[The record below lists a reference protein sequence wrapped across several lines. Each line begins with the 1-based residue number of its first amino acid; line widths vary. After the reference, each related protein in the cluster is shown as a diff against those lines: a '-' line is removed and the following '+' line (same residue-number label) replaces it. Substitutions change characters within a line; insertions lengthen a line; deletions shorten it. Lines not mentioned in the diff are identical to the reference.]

1 MRSFLVLGLGGSGGK
16 TIRYLKQSLHE
27 WLNEIGWSGGM
38 PQGWQFLHIDTPS
51 TQESPI
57 LPGRPEL
64 LPPIEYMSLH
74 RDGVPFGTVVDRL
87 TRKGASFEGWWVD
100 PDYMNVPIAHGAG
113 QYRAIGRVL
122 GLDQQEAIHR
132 AILGKVT
139 ALRTADA
146 VGELQRLRASA
157 DEEDAGTYQEHGEP
171 VLMIV
176 TSLAGGT
183 GAGLF
188 LDVADM
194 LRAEGEQWLDNS
206 FGILYAA
213 DVFQSLAA
221 GARAGVHPNSAAALA
236 ELLSGVYAGGSVSV
250 AGEEREISRSGP
262 AFSFLVGHA
271 NTSGVVFGDQ
281 TDVYRVMARCL
292 SAVMTDSQVQ
302 DDFVVY
308 TAANWQS
315 SAGTYGDA
323 GGPLH
328 MLMEPPYVGTLQG
341 LGYAEVDLGV
351 DRFKQYAERRIVRDA
366 VETLVNGHRLA
377 TEGVERYEGLT
388 PDVIAQD
395 LAADRLT
402 GFLNNVQINERGK
415 ENNQVLDAIALPLRE
430 RQVITGTLAEQVYQG
445 AIENVGAKGRI
456 DSWLTAVVEEAELL
470 APGENERY
478 DTRLRERARLWTR
491 DVTER
496 LVDQTGEIAA
506 EFGLLVTA
514 DLLELVRDEIRSAC
528 DDLEQE
534 RIEFES
540 FSAHVRSNVQAAFG
554 ELTGQVG
561 SEHEAVSLAAAHAVD
576 TLVFQRMEEKS
587 RFIARALLLD
597 FEQAVVMPL
606 AEAVRSALGEL
617 QRRLDPADVESAP
630 VDGWPRHHPLRD
642 QAVSDDLIPGKT
654 VALVIDPKTFP
665 RLFDELL
672 KDTLGVAYGAK
683 ADRWRALR
691 HRVVRGDF
699 LEESE
704 PSDRRLAARV
714 EELFEVVDEWQPSEA
729 ILLGG
734 VPDRPARFRLHVER
748 DELVLRAQ
756 AWLTRE
762 GSDFNDFLSQGLRS
776 YLQEPDK
783 RVPAA
788 AARDRERAFQSAL
801 EAAFEAAEPL
811 VHIDPVLLSEI
822 HNRSLHTHAV
832 PGEIPLKNH
841 RLERWVNEFLDSKLE
856 NRVDGAHDNIT
867 QNDRVKRIS
876 IYSMLEGALHPAVFR
891 SLIDPIAD
899 GYANSVRT
907 ARVRDFWKWRRSR
920 PLGQAIPLPTPMVR
934 ALVRGWFIARFL
946 GLLDVARVNGT
957 TLVRLEKGRGGP
969 VVESPPLISNP
980 GASRPRQLGAFLET
994 LILAIPYSADQAR
1007 TEEMLA
1013 VYEELIELGRVAG
1026 TTGAEVG
1033 EFRELSPVLEE
1044 WVSSGTAYGLEA
1056 GVDQVDFDEPA
1067 KRATALAELVA
1078 RLDEDYGRHADEERA
1093 EGRIGP
1099 ENSWLGAAG
1108 LIHEEL
1114 HRMAGALQVRASQTT
1129 PDF

>member
-1 MRSFLVLGLGGSGGK
+1 MRAFLVIGLGGSGGK
-16 TIRYLKQSLHE
+16 TIRYLKQSLGE
-27 WLNEIGWSGGM
+27 WLAEIGWSGGI

-51 TQESPI
+51 TQEAPI

-87 TRKGASFEGWWVD
+87 TNKRTNFDGWWVD

-122 GLDQQEAIHR
+122 GLDQQDRIHR
-132 AILGKVT
+132 ALQGKIT

-146 VGELQRLRASA
+146 VGELQRLRATA
-157 DEEDAGTYQEHGEP
+157 DEEGAATYQEQGEP

-176 TSLAGGT
+176 SSLAGGT

-213 DVFQSLAA
+213 DVFQSLSS

-236 ELLSGVYAGGSVSV
+236 ELLSGVYAGGRVAV

-281 TDVYRVMARCL
+281 TDVYRVMGRCL
-292 SAVMTDSQVQ
+292 SAVMTDPKVQ

-308 TAANWQS
+308 TAANWQN
-315 SAGTYGDA
+315 SAGTYGDQ
-323 GGPLH
+323 GGPRH

-351 DRFKQYAERRIVRDA
+351 DRFKSYSERRIVRDA
-366 VETLVNGHRLA
+366 VDTLVNGHRLA
-377 TEGVERYEGLT
+377 AEGLERYEGLT
-388 PDVIAQD
+388 PDVIAQE

-402 GFLNNVQINERGK
+402 GFLNNVGINERGQ
-415 ENNQVLDAIALPLRE
+415 EHQVVEAIALPLRE
-430 RQVITGTLAEQVYQG
+430 RQMITGALAEDVLRG
-445 AIENVGAKGRI
+445 AMENVGSKGRI
-456 DSWLTAVVEEAELL
+456 DDWLTAVVEEAELR

-478 DTRLRERARLWTR
+478 DTRLRERARSWTR
-491 DVTER
+491 DVTDR
-496 LVDQTGEIAA
+496 LLRETGIIAA
-506 EFGLLVTA
+506 EYGLPVVA
-514 DLLELVRDEIRSAC
+514 ELLALARDEIRNAC

-534 RIEFES
+534 RVEFES
-540 FSAHVRSNVQAAFG
+540 FSAHVRSNTQAAFG
-554 ELTGQVG
+554 ELSGQIG
-561 SEHEAVSLAAAHAVD
+561 SEHETVKVASAYAVD

-597 FEQAVVMPL
+597 FDESVVMPL
-606 AEAVRSALGEL
+606 AEAVRAGYGDL
-617 QRRLDPADVESAP
+617 QRKLDPADVEAAP
-630 VDGWPRHHPLRD
+630 VDGWPRHHPRRD

-654 VALVIDPKTFP
+654 VALVIDPKSFP
-665 RLFDELL
+665 GLFDELL
-672 KDTLGVAYGAK
+672 AATLGVALGAP
-683 ADRWRALR
+683 AERWRSLR
-691 HRVVRGDF
+691 HAVVTGDY
-699 LEESE
+699 LEEAT
-704 PSDRRLAARV
+704 PTDRRLAGRV
-714 EELFEVVDEWQPSEA
+714 RPLFEVVDQWQPSEA

-734 VPDRPARFRLHVER
+734 EPDRPARFRLHIER
-748 DELVLRAQ
+748 DELVDRAR

-762 GSDFNDFLSQGLRS
+762 GTDYNDFLSLGLRS

-783 RVPAA
+783 KVPASVS
-788 AARDRERAFQSAL
+788 RDRERAFQSAL

-811 VHIDPVLLSEI
+811 VHIDPVLLSEV
-822 HNRSLHTHAV
+822 HDRTLTTHAV

-841 RLERWVNEFLDSKLE
+841 RLEKWVNEFLDSKLAD
-856 NRVDGAHDNIT
+856 RTDGTHDNVT

-899 GYANSVRT
+899 GYAAASRLGKL
-907 ARVRDFWKWRRSR
+907 RDFWKWRRSR
-920 PLGQAIPLPTPMVR
+920 PLAQSIPLPNPMAR

-946 GLLDVARVNGT
+946 GLLSVNREDVGT
-957 TLVRLEKGRGGP
+957 VVRLEKGRGGP
-969 VVESPPLISNP
+969 VVESPPLVSTP
-980 GASRPRQLGAFLET
+980 GESRPRQLGAFLET
-994 LILAIPYSADQAR
+994 MALAIPFSADAGKPD
-1007 TEEMLA
+1007 EMLGIYDA
-1013 VYEELIELGRVAG
+1013 LIELGRIPG

-1044 WVSSGTAYGLEA
+1044 WVVSGTAYGLEA
-1056 GVDQVDFDEPA
+1056 GVPQIEFEEPG
-1067 KRATALAELVA
+1067 KRATALAELVT
-1078 RLDEDYGRHADEERA
+1078 RLDEDYTRHADEERR

-1099 ENSWLGAAG
+1099 ENAWLGATD

-1114 HRMAGALQVRASQTT
+1114 HRIAVALQVRASQTT
-1129 PDF
+1129 PEF

>member
-1 MRSFLVLGLGGSGGK
+1 MRSFLVIGLGGSGGK
-16 TIRYLKQSLHE
+16 TIRYLKQSLGE
-27 WLNEIGWSGGM
+27 WLNEIGWQGGM

-87 TRKGASFEGWWVD
+87 TRKQTNFDGWWVD
-100 PDYMNVPIAHGAG
+100 PDFMNVPIAHGAG

-122 GLDQQEAIHR
+122 GLDQQDRIHTQ
-132 AILGKVT
+132 LQGKIT

-146 VGELQRLRASA
+146 IGELQRLRASA
-157 DEEDAGTYQEHGEP
+157 DEEGSGTYEERGEP

-176 TSLAGGT
+176 SSLAGGT

-236 ELLSGVYAGGSVSV
+236 ELLSGVYAGGRVAV

-281 TDVYRVMARCL
+281 TDVYRVMGRCL
-292 SAVMTDSQVQ
+292 SAVMTDPQVQ

-308 TAANWQS
+308 TAANWQN
-315 SAGTYGDA
+315 SAGTYGDS
-323 GGPLH
+323 GGPMH

-351 DRFKQYAERRIVRDA
+351 DRFKSYSERRIVRDA
-366 VETLVNGHRLA
+366 VDTLVNGHRLM
-377 TEGVERYEGLT
+377 TEGLERYEGLT
-388 PDVIAQD
+388 PDVIAQE

-402 GFLNNVQINERGK
+402 GFLNNVGITERGQ
-415 ENNQVLDAIALPLRE
+415 ERQVVEAIALPLRE
-430 RQVITGTLAEQVYQG
+430 RQVITGALAEEVYR
-445 AIENVGAKGRI
+445 AAVENVGAKGRV
-456 DSWLTAVVEEAELL
+456 DEWLTAVVEEAELL

-478 DTRLRERARLWTR
+478 DTKIRERARVWTKE
-491 DVTER
+491 VTGR
-496 LVDQTGEIAA
+496 LLRETGGIASGY
-506 EFGLLVTA
+506 GLPVVNE
-514 DLLELVRDEIRSAC
+514 LLELVRGEIRTAC
-528 DDLEQE
+528 DDIEQE

-554 ELTGQVG
+554 ELGGQLG
-561 SEHEAVSLAAAHAVD
+561 SEHEAVRMASAQAVD

-597 FEQAVVMPL
+597 FDESVVLPL
-606 AEAVRSALGEL
+606 IEAVRLALGEL
-617 QRRLDPADVESAP
+617 QRKLDPADVEAAP
-630 VDGWPRHHPLRD
+630 VDGWPRHNPRRD

-654 VALVIDPKTFP
+654 VALVIDPKAFP
-665 RLFDELL
+665 ALFDELL
-672 KDTLGVAYGAK
+672 TATLGVNYGAP
-683 ADRWRALR
+683 AERWRSVR
-691 HRVVRGDF
+691 HEVVTGNY
-699 LEESE
+699 LEDSQ
-704 PSDRRLAARV
+704 PTDRRLAAQVRG
-714 EELFEVVDEWQPSEA
+714 LFEVIDQWQPSEA

-734 VPDRPARFRLHVER
+734 EPDRPARFRLHSER
-748 DELVLRAQ
+748 DELVLRAR
-756 AWLTRE
+756 AWLSRE
-762 GSDFNDFLSQGLRS
+762 GTDFDDFLSQGLRA
-776 YLQEPDK
+776 YLKEPDK
-783 RVPAA
+783 KVPASVV
-788 AARDRERAFQSAL
+788 RDRERAFQSAL
-801 EAAFEAAEPL
+801 ESAFEAAEPL
-811 VHIDPVLLSEI
+811 VHVDPVLLSEV
-822 HNRSLHTHAV
+822 HDRVLTTHAV

-841 RLERWVNEFLDSKLE
+841 RLERWVNQFLDSKLAD
-856 NRVDGAHDNIT
+856 RSDGTHDNVT
-867 QNDRVKRIS
+867 QSDRVKRIS

-899 GYANSVRT
+899 GYSAA
-907 ARVRDFWKWRRSR
+907 ARAGRLRDFWKWRRSR
-920 PLGQAIPLPTPMVR
+920 PLAQSIPLPTPMVR
-934 ALVRGWFIARFL
+934 ALVRGWFIARVL
-946 GLLDVARVNGT
+946 GLLTVGQDNGAT
-957 TLVRLEKGRGGP
+957 VVRFEKGKGG
-969 VVESPPLISNP
+969 VVIDSPPLVTTP
-980 GASRPRQLGAFLET
+980 GENRPRQFGAFLET
-994 LILAIPYSADQAR
+994 LALAIPYSADAGKPD
-1007 TEEMLA
+1007 EMLGIFQA
-1013 VYEELIELGRVAG
+1013 LIDLGRNPG
-1026 TTGAEVG
+1026 SMGAEMG

-1044 WVSSGTAYGLEA
+1044 WVSAGTAFGQEA
-1056 GVDQVDFDEPA
+1056 GVTQIEFEEA
-1067 KRATALAELVA
+1067 GKRATALADLITK
-1078 RLDEDYGRHADEERA
+1078 LDEDYARHAEEERR

-1099 ENSWLGAAG
+1099 ENAWLGATD

-1114 HRMAGALQVRASQTT
+1114 HRMAVALQVRASQTT
-1129 PDF
+1129 PEF

>member
-1 MRSFLVLGLGGSGGK
+1 MRPFLLIGLGGSGGK
-16 TIRYLKQSLHE
+16 TIRYLKQSLNE
-27 WLNEIGWSGGM
+27 WLNEIGWTTGL

-51 TQESPI
+51 TQEAPI

-74 RDGVPFGTVVDRL
+74 RDGVPFSTVVDRL
-87 TRKGASFEGWWVD
+87 SLKRTNFDGWWVD

-122 GLDQQEAIHR
+122 GLDQQERIHR
-132 AILGKVT
+132 ALQGKIT

-146 VGELQRLRASA
+146 IGELQRLRASA
-157 DEEDAGTYQEHGEP
+157 DEEGSGTYQEHGEP
-171 VLMIV
+171 VLMIIS
-176 TSLAGGT
+176 SLAGGT

-221 GARAGVHPNSAAALA
+221 GARAGVHPNSAAALS
-236 ELLSGVYAGGSVSV
+236 ELLSGVYAGGRVAV

-281 TDVYRVMARCL
+281 TDVYRVMGRCL
-292 SAVMTDSQVQ
+292 SAVMTDPKVQ

-308 TAANWQS
+308 TAANWQN
-315 SAGTYGDA
+315 SAGTYGDQ
-323 GGPLH
+323 GGTMH

-351 DRFKQYAERRIVRDA
+351 DRFKAYSERRIVRDA
-366 VETLVNGHRLA
+366 VDTLVNGHRLA
-377 TEGVERYEGLT
+377 TEGMERYDGLT
-388 PDVIAQD
+388 PDVIAAD
-395 LAADRLT
+395 LARDRLT
-402 GFLNNVQINERGK
+402 GFLNNVEINERGQAH
-415 ENNQVLDAIALPLRE
+415 QVVDAIALPLRE
-430 RQVITGTLAEQVYQG
+430 RQVITGSLAEEVYR
-445 AIENVGAKGRI
+445 AAAENVGNKGRV
-456 DSWLTAVVEEAELL
+456 DDWLTAVVEEAELL

-478 DTRLRERARLWTR
+478 DTRLRERARGWTR
-491 DVTER
+491 DVGDR
-496 LVDQTGEIAA
+496 LLVETGEISS
-506 EFGLLVTA
+506 EFGLPVV
-514 DLLELVRDEIRSAC
+514 LELLNLVREEIRTAC

-554 ELTGQVG
+554 ELSGQIG
-561 SEHEAVSLAAAHAVD
+561 SEHETVKVASAHAVD

-597 FEQAVVMPL
+597 FDASVVMPL
-606 AEAVRSALGEL
+606 IEAVRAALGDL
-617 QRRLDPADVESAP
+617 QRKLDPADVEAAP
-630 VDGWPRHHPLRD
+630 VDGWPRHHPRRD

-665 RLFDELL
+665 ALFDEMLAA
-672 KDTLGVAYGAK
+672 TLGVAYGAP
-683 ADRWRALR
+683 AERWRNLR
-691 HRVVRGDF
+691 HQVVTGDF
-699 LEESE
+699 LEDSL
-704 PSDRRLAARV
+704 PTDRRLAAQV
-714 EELFEVVDEWQPSEA
+714 QDLFEVIDQWQPSEA

-734 VPDRPARFRLHVER
+734 EPDRPARFRMHIER
-748 DELVLRAQ
+748 DELVDRAR

-762 GSDFNDFLSQGLRS
+762 GTDFDDFLSQGLRS

-783 RVPAA
+783 KVPAA
-788 AARDRERAFQSAL
+788 VARDRERAFQGAL
-801 EAAFEAAEPL
+801 ESAYEAAEPL
-811 VHIDPVLLSEI
+811 VHVDPVLLSEV
-822 HNRSLHTHAV
+822 HARVLTTHAV

-856 NRVDGAHDNIT
+856 DRSDGTHDNVT

-899 GYANSVRT
+899 GYSSAIRSGRL
-907 ARVRDFWKWRRSR
+907 RDFWKWRRSR
-920 PLGQAIPLPTPMVR
+920 PLAQSIPLPTPMVR
-934 ALVRGWFIARFL
+934 ALIRGWFIARFL
-946 GLLDVARVNGT
+946 GLLTVSHEGGGT
-957 TLVRLEKGRGGP
+957 VVRLEKGRGGA
-969 VVESPPLISNP
+969 VIVSPPLVSVP
-980 GASRPRQLGAFLET
+980 GESRPRQLGSFLET
-994 LILAIPYSADQAR
+994 LTLAVPYSADQAKAA
-1007 TEEMLA
+1007 EMLGIYDA
-1013 VYEELIELGRVAG
+1013 LISLGRNPG

-1033 EFRELSPVLEE
+1033 EFRELSPILEE
-1044 WVSSGTAYGLEA
+1044 WVSAGTAFGKEA
-1056 GVDQVDFDEPA
+1056 GVPQIEFEEA
-1067 KRATALAELVA
+1067 GKRATALAEVVDKT
-1078 RLDEDYGRHADEERA
+1078 DEDYTRHAAEERR

-1099 ENSWLGAAG
+1099 ENAWLGATD

-1114 HRMAGALQVRASQTT
+1114 HRMAEALQERASQTT

>member
-1 MRSFLVLGLGGSGGK
+1 MRPFLLIGLGGSGGK
-16 TIRYLKQSLHE
+16 TIRYLKQSLNE
-27 WLNEIGWSGGM
+27 WLNEIGWTTGL

-51 TQESPI
+51 TQEAPI

-74 RDGVPFGTVVDRL
+74 RDGVPFSTVVDRL
-87 TRKGASFEGWWVD
+87 SLKRTNFDGWWVD

-122 GLDQQEAIHR
+122 GLDQQERIHR
-132 AILGKVT
+132 ALQGKIT

-146 VGELQRLRASA
+146 IGELQRLRASA
-157 DEEDAGTYQEHGEP
+157 DEEGSGTYQEHGEP
-171 VLMIV
+171 VLMIIS
-176 TSLAGGT
+176 SLAGGT

-221 GARAGVHPNSAAALA
+221 GARAGVHPNSAAALS
-236 ELLSGVYAGGSVSV
+236 ELLSGVYAGGRVAV

-281 TDVYRVMARCL
+281 TDVYRVMGRCL
-292 SAVMTDSQVQ
+292 SAVMTDPKVQ

-308 TAANWQS
+308 TAANWQN
-315 SAGTYGDA
+315 SAGTYGDQ
-323 GGPLH
+323 GGTMH

-351 DRFKQYAERRIVRDA
+351 DRFKAYSERRIVRDA
-366 VETLVNGHRLA
+366 VDTLVNGHRLA
-377 TEGVERYEGLT
+377 TEGMERYDGLT
-388 PDVIAQD
+388 PDVIAAD
-395 LAADRLT
+395 LARDRLT
-402 GFLNNVQINERGK
+402 GFLNNVEINERGQAH
-415 ENNQVLDAIALPLRE
+415 QVVDAIALPLRE
-430 RQVITGTLAEQVYQG
+430 RQVITGSLAEEVYR
-445 AIENVGAKGRI
+445 AAAENVGNKGRV
-456 DSWLTAVVEEAELL
+456 DDWLTAVVEEAELL

-478 DTRLRERARLWTR
+478 DTRLRERARGWTR
-491 DVTER
+491 DVGDR
-496 LVDQTGEIAA
+496 LLVETGEISS
-506 EFGLLVTA
+506 EFGLPVV
-514 DLLELVRDEIRSAC
+514 LELLNLVREEIRTAC

-554 ELTGQVG
+554 ELSGQIG
-561 SEHEAVSLAAAHAVD
+561 SEHETVKVASAHAVD

-597 FEQAVVMPL
+597 FDASVVMPL
-606 AEAVRSALGEL
+606 IEAVRAALGDL
-617 QRRLDPADVESAP
+617 QRKLDPADVEAAP
-630 VDGWPRHHPLRD
+630 VDGWPRHHPRRD

-665 RLFDELL
+665 ALFDEMLAA
-672 KDTLGVAYGAK
+672 TLGVAYGAP
-683 ADRWRALR
+683 AERWRNLR
-691 HRVVRGDF
+691 HQVVTGDF
-699 LEESE
+699 LEDSL
-704 PSDRRLAARV
+704 PTDRRLAAQV
-714 EELFEVVDEWQPSEA
+714 QDLFEVIDQWQPSEA

-734 VPDRPARFRLHVER
+734 EPDRPARFRMHIER
-748 DELVLRAQ
+748 DELVDRAR

-762 GSDFNDFLSQGLRS
+762 GTDFDDFLSQGLRS

-783 RVPAA
+783 KVPAA
-788 AARDRERAFQSAL
+788 VARDRERAFQGAL
-801 EAAFEAAEPL
+801 ESAFEAAEPL
-811 VHIDPVLLSEI
+811 VHVDPVLLSEV
-822 HNRSLHTHAV
+822 HARVLTTHAV

-856 NRVDGAHDNIT
+856 DRSDGTHDNVT

-899 GYANSVRT
+899 GYSSAIRSGRL
-907 ARVRDFWKWRRSR
+907 RDFWKWRRSR
-920 PLGQAIPLPTPMVR
+920 PLAQSIPLPTPMVR
-934 ALVRGWFIARFL
+934 ALIRGWFIARFL
-946 GLLDVARVNGT
+946 GLLTVSHEGGGT
-957 TLVRLEKGRGGP
+957 VVRLEKGRGGA
-969 VVESPPLISNP
+969 VIVSPPLVSVP
-980 GASRPRQLGAFLET
+980 GESRPRQLGSFLET
-994 LILAIPYSADQAR
+994 LTLAVPYSADQAKAA
-1007 TEEMLA
+1007 EMLGIYDA
-1013 VYEELIELGRVAG
+1013 LISLGRNPG

-1033 EFRELSPVLEE
+1033 EFRELSPILEE
-1044 WVSSGTAYGLEA
+1044 WVSAGTAFGKEA
-1056 GVDQVDFDEPA
+1056 GVPQIEFEEA
-1067 KRATALAELVA
+1067 GKRATALAEVVDKT
-1078 RLDEDYGRHADEERA
+1078 DEDYTRHAAEERR

-1099 ENSWLGAAG
+1099 ENAWLGATD

-1114 HRMAGALQVRASQTT
+1114 HRMAEALQERASQTT

>member
-1 MRSFLVLGLGGSGGK
+1 MRPFLLIGLGGSGGK
-16 TIRYLKQSLHE
+16 TIRYLKQSLNE
-27 WLNEIGWSGGM
+27 WLNEIGWTTGL

-51 TQESPI
+51 TQEAPI

-74 RDGVPFGTVVDRL
+74 RDGVPFSTVVDRL
-87 TRKGASFEGWWVD
+87 SLKRTNFDGWWVD

-113 QYRAIGRVL
+113 QYLAIGRVL
-122 GLDQQEAIHR
+122 GLDQQERIHR
-132 AILGKVT
+132 ALQGKIT

-146 VGELQRLRASA
+146 IGELQRLRASA
-157 DEEDAGTYQEHGEP
+157 DEEGSGTYQEHGEP
-171 VLMIV
+171 VLMIIS
-176 TSLAGGT
+176 SLAGGT

-221 GARAGVHPNSAAALA
+221 GARAGVHPNSAAALS
-236 ELLSGVYAGGSVSV
+236 ELLSGVYAGGRVAV

-281 TDVYRVMARCL
+281 TDVYRVMGRCL
-292 SAVMTDSQVQ
+292 SAVMTDPKVQ

-308 TAANWQS
+308 TAANWQN
-315 SAGTYGDA
+315 SAGTYGDQ
-323 GGPLH
+323 GGTMH

-351 DRFKQYAERRIVRDA
+351 DRFKAYSERRIVRDA
-366 VETLVNGHRLA
+366 VDTLVNGHCLA
-377 TEGVERYEGLT
+377 TEGMERYDGLT
-388 PDVIAQD
+388 PDVIAAD
-395 LAADRLT
+395 LARDRLT
-402 GFLNNVQINERGK
+402 GFLNNVEINERGQAH
-415 ENNQVLDAIALPLRE
+415 QVVDAIALPLRE
-430 RQVITGTLAEQVYQG
+430 RQVITGSLAEEVYR
-445 AIENVGAKGRI
+445 AAAENVGNKGRV
-456 DSWLTAVVEEAELL
+456 DDWLTAVVEEAELL

-478 DTRLRERARLWTR
+478 DTRLRERARGWTR
-491 DVTER
+491 DVGDR
-496 LVDQTGEIAA
+496 LLVETGEISS
-506 EFGLLVTA
+506 EFGLPVV
-514 DLLELVRDEIRSAC
+514 LELLNLVREEIRTAC

-554 ELTGQVG
+554 ELSGQIG
-561 SEHEAVSLAAAHAVD
+561 SEHETVKVASAHAVD

-597 FEQAVVMPL
+597 FDASVVMPL
-606 AEAVRSALGEL
+606 IEAVRSALGDL
-617 QRRLDPADVESAP
+617 QRKLDPADVEAAP
-630 VDGWPRHHPLRD
+630 VDGWPRHHPRRD

-665 RLFDELL
+665 ALFDEVLSA
-672 KDTLGVAYGAK
+672 TLGVAYGAP
-683 ADRWRALR
+683 AERWRNLR
-691 HRVVRGDF
+691 HQVVTGDF
-699 LEESE
+699 LEDSL
-704 PSDRRLAARV
+704 PTDRRLAALV
-714 EELFEVVDEWQPSEA
+714 QDLFEVIDQWQPSEA

-734 VPDRPARFRLHVER
+734 EPDRPARFRMHIER
-748 DELVLRAQ
+748 DELVDRAR

-762 GSDFNDFLSQGLRS
+762 GTDFDDLLSQGLRS

-783 RVPAA
+783 KVPAA
-788 AARDRERAFQSAL
+788 VARDRERAFQGAL
-801 EAAFEAAEPL
+801 ESAFEAAEPL
-811 VHIDPVLLSEI
+811 VHVDPVLLSEV
-822 HNRSLHTHAV
+822 HARVLTTHAV

-856 NRVDGAHDNIT
+856 DRSDGTHDNVT

-899 GYANSVRT
+899 GYSSAIRSGRL
-907 ARVRDFWKWRRSR
+907 RDFWKWRRSR
-920 PLGQAIPLPTPMVR
+920 PLAQSIPLPTPMVR
-934 ALVRGWFIARFL
+934 ALIRGWFIARFL
-946 GLLDVARVNGT
+946 GLLTVSHEGGGT
-957 TLVRLEKGRGGP
+957 VVRLEKGRGGA
-969 VVESPPLISNP
+969 VIVSPPLVSVP
-980 GASRPRQLGAFLET
+980 GESRPRQLGSFLET
-994 LILAIPYSADQAR
+994 LTLAVPYSADQAKAA
-1007 TEEMLA
+1007 EMLGIYDA
-1013 VYEELIELGRVAG
+1013 LISLGRNPG

-1033 EFRELSPVLEE
+1033 EFRELSPILEE
-1044 WVSSGTAYGLEA
+1044 WVSAGTAFGKEA
-1056 GVDQVDFDEPA
+1056 GVPQIEFEEA
-1067 KRATALAELVA
+1067 GKRATALAEVVDKT
-1078 RLDEDYGRHADEERA
+1078 DEDYTRHAAEERR

-1099 ENSWLGAAG
+1099 ENAWLGATD

-1114 HRMAGALQVRASQTT
+1114 HRMAEALQERASQTT

>member
-1 MRSFLVLGLGGSGGK
+1 MRPFLLIGLGGSGGK
-16 TIRYLKQSLHE
+16 TIRYLKQSLNE
-27 WLNEIGWSGGM
+27 WLNEIGWTTGL

-51 TQESPI
+51 TQEAPI

-74 RDGVPFGTVVDRL
+74 RDGVPFSTVVDRL
-87 TRKGASFEGWWVD
+87 SLKRTNFDGWWVD

-122 GLDQQEAIHR
+122 GLDQQERIHR
-132 AILGKVT
+132 ALQGKIT

-146 VGELQRLRASA
+146 IGELQRLRASA
-157 DEEDAGTYQEHGEP
+157 DEEGSGTYQEHGEP
-171 VLMIV
+171 VLMIIS
-176 TSLAGGT
+176 SLAGGT

-194 LRAEGEQWLDNS
+194 LRAEGEQWPDNS

-221 GARAGVHPNSAAALA
+221 GARAGVHPNSAAALS
-236 ELLSGVYAGGSVSV
+236 ELLSGVYAGGRVAV

-281 TDVYRVMARCL
+281 TDVYRVMGRCL
-292 SAVMTDSQVQ
+292 SAVMTDPKVQ

-308 TAANWQS
+308 TAANWQN
-315 SAGTYGDA
+315 SAGTYGDQ
-323 GGPLH
+323 GGTMH

-351 DRFKQYAERRIVRDA
+351 DRFKAYSERRIVRDA
-366 VETLVNGHRLA
+366 VDTLVNGHRLA
-377 TEGVERYEGLT
+377 TEGMERYDGLT
-388 PDVIAQD
+388 PDVIAAD
-395 LAADRLT
+395 LARDRLT
-402 GFLNNVQINERGK
+402 GFLNNVEINERGQAH
-415 ENNQVLDAIALPLRE
+415 QVVDAIALPLRE
-430 RQVITGTLAEQVYQG
+430 RQVITGSLAEEVYR
-445 AIENVGAKGRI
+445 AAAENVGNKGRV
-456 DSWLTAVVEEAELL
+456 DDWLTAVVEEAELL

-478 DTRLRERARLWTR
+478 DTRLRERARGWTR
-491 DVTER
+491 DVGDR
-496 LVDQTGEIAA
+496 LLVETGEISS
-506 EFGLLVTA
+506 EFGLPVV
-514 DLLELVRDEIRSAC
+514 LELLNLVREEIRTAC

-554 ELTGQVG
+554 ELSGQIG
-561 SEHEAVSLAAAHAVD
+561 SEHETVKVASAHAVD

-597 FEQAVVMPL
+597 FDASVVMPL
-606 AEAVRSALGEL
+606 IEAVRAALGDL
-617 QRRLDPADVESAP
+617 QRKLDPADVEAAP
-630 VDGWPRHHPLRD
+630 VDGWPRHHPRRD

-665 RLFDELL
+665 ALFDEMLAA
-672 KDTLGVAYGAK
+672 TLGVAYGAP
-683 ADRWRALR
+683 AERWRNLR
-691 HRVVRGDF
+691 HQVVTGDF
-699 LEESE
+699 LEDSL
-704 PSDRRLAARV
+704 PTDRRLAAQV
-714 EELFEVVDEWQPSEA
+714 QDLFEVIDQWQPSEA

-734 VPDRPARFRLHVER
+734 EPDRPARFRMHIER
-748 DELVLRAQ
+748 DELVDRAR

-762 GSDFNDFLSQGLRS
+762 GTDFDDFLSQGLRS

-783 RVPAA
+783 KVPAA
-788 AARDRERAFQSAL
+788 VARDRERAFQGAL
-801 EAAFEAAEPL
+801 ESAFEAAEPL
-811 VHIDPVLLSEI
+811 VHVDPVLLSEV
-822 HNRSLHTHAV
+822 HARVLTTHAV

-856 NRVDGAHDNIT
+856 DRSDGTHDNVT

-899 GYANSVRT
+899 GYSSAIRSGRL
-907 ARVRDFWKWRRSR
+907 RDFWKWRRSR
-920 PLGQAIPLPTPMVR
+920 PLAQSIPLPTPMVR
-934 ALVRGWFIARFL
+934 ALIRGWFIARFL
-946 GLLDVARVNGT
+946 GLLTVSHEGGGT
-957 TLVRLEKGRGGP
+957 VVRLEKGRGGA
-969 VVESPPLISNP
+969 VIVSPPLVSVP
-980 GASRPRQLGAFLET
+980 GESRPRQLGSFLET
-994 LILAIPYSADQAR
+994 LTLAVPYSADQAKAA
-1007 TEEMLA
+1007 EMLGIYDA
-1013 VYEELIELGRVAG
+1013 LISLGRNPG

-1033 EFRELSPVLEE
+1033 EFRELSPILEE
-1044 WVSSGTAYGLEA
+1044 WVSAGTAFGKEA
-1056 GVDQVDFDEPA
+1056 GVPQIEFEEA
-1067 KRATALAELVA
+1067 GKRATALAEVVDKT
-1078 RLDEDYGRHADEERA
+1078 DEDYTRHAAEERR

-1099 ENSWLGAAG
+1099 ENAWLGATD

-1114 HRMAGALQVRASQTT
+1114 HRMAEALQERASQTT

>member
-1 MRSFLVLGLGGSGGK
+1 MRSFLVIGLGGSGGK
-16 TIRYLKQSLHE
+16 TIRYLKQSLNE
-27 WLNEIGWSGGM
+27 WLNEIGWPTGL

-87 TRKGASFEGWWVD
+87 SKKRTNFDGWWVD

-122 GLDQQEAIHR
+122 GLDQQDRIHR
-132 AILGKVT
+132 ALQGKIT
-139 ALRTADA
+139 ALRTADSI
-146 VGELQRLRASA
+146 GELQRLRSSA
-157 DEEDAGTYQEHGEP
+157 DEEGSVTYQEHGEP

-176 TSLAGGT
+176 SSLAGGT

-213 DVFQSLAA
+213 DVFQSLSS
-221 GARAGVHPNSAAALA
+221 GARAGVHPNSAAALS
-236 ELLSGVYAGGSVSV
+236 ELLSGVYAGGSVTV

-281 TDVYRVMARCL
+281 TDVYRVMGRCL
-292 SAVMTDSQVQ
+292 SAVMTDPQVQ

-308 TAANWQS
+308 TAANWQN
-315 SAGTYGDA
+315 SAGTYGDE

-366 VETLVNGHRLA
+366 VDTLVNGHRLI

-388 PDVIAQD
+388 PDVIAQE

-402 GFLNNVQINERGK
+402 GFLNNVGINERGQD
-415 ENNQVLDAIALPLRE
+415 NNQVVEAIALPLRE
-430 RQVITGTLAEQVYQG
+430 RQLITGAQAEEVYRG
-445 AIENVGAKGRI
+445 AVENVGPKGRV
-456 DSWLTAVVEEAELL
+456 DAWLTAVVEQAELL

-491 DVTER
+491 EVTSR
-496 LVDQTGEIAA
+496 LVGETGEIAS
-506 EFGLLVTA
+506 EFGLQVALE
-514 DLLELVRDEIRSAC
+514 LLALVRDEIRSAG

-554 ELTGQVG
+554 ELSGQIG
-561 SEHEAVSLAAAHAVD
+561 SEHETVRLAAAHAVD

-597 FEQAVVMPL
+597 FDDSVVMPL
-606 AEAVRSALGEL
+606 MEAVRAALGDL
-617 QRRLDPADVESAP
+617 QRKLDPADVEAAP
-630 VDGWPRHHPLRD
+630 VDGWPRHHPRRD

-665 RLFDELL
+665 ALFDELL
-672 KDTLGVAYGAK
+672 TATLGVGHGAP
-683 ADRWRALR
+683 AERWRALR
-691 HRVVRGDF
+691 HHVVTGDF
-699 LEESE
+699 LEESS

-714 EELFEVVDEWQPSEA
+714 RDLFEVVDQWQPSEA

-734 VPDRPARFRLHVER
+734 EPDRPARFRMHIER
-748 DELVLRAQ
+748 DELALRAR

-762 GSDFNDFLSQGLRS
+762 GTDFDDFLSQGLRA

-783 RVPAA
+783 KVPAA
-788 AARDRERAFQSAL
+788 VARDREHAFQGAL
-801 EAAFEAAEPL
+801 ESAFEAAEPL
-811 VHIDPVLLSEI
+811 VHVDPVLLSEVHDRVI
-822 HNRSLHTHAV
+822 TTHAV

-841 RLERWVNEFLDSKLE
+841 RLERWVNQFLDSKLE
-856 NRVDGAHDNIT
+856 NRVDGIHQNVT
-867 QNDRVKRIS
+867 QGDRVKRIA

-899 GYANSVRT
+899 GYSTSVKS
-907 ARVRDFWKWRRSR
+907 ARLRDFWKWRRSR
-920 PLGQAIPLPTPMVR
+920 PLAQAIPLPAPMVR

-946 GLLDVARVNGT
+946 GLLTVTRENGAT
-957 TLVRLEKGRGGP
+957 VVRMEKGRGGP
-969 VVESPPLISNP
+969 VIDSPPLVTTP
-980 GASRPRQLGAFLET
+980 GENRPRQLGAFLET
-994 LILAIPYSADQAR
+994 LTLAVPYSADQGR
-1007 TEEMLA
+1007 TEEMLGI
-1013 VYEELIELGRVAG
+1013 YELLIDLGRTPG
-1026 TTGAEVG
+1026 STGAEVG

-1044 WVSSGTAYGLEA
+1044 WVSNGTAYGLEA
-1056 GVDQVDFDEPA
+1056 GVAQIEFEEA
-1067 KRATALAELVA
+1067 GKRATALADLVT
-1078 RLDEDYGRHADEERA
+1078 RLDEDYIRHADEERR

-1099 ENSWLGAAG
+1099 ENAWLGAAD

-1114 HRMAGALQVRASQTT
+1114 HRMAEALQVRASQTT
-1129 PDF
+1129 PEF

>member
-1 MRSFLVLGLGGSGGK
+1 MRSFLLIGLGGSGGK
-16 TIRYLKQSLHE
+16 TIRYLKQSLNE
-27 WLNEIGWSGGM
+27 WLNEIGWATGL

-51 TQESPI
+51 SQEAPI
-57 LPGRPEL
+57 LPGRPDL

-87 TRKGASFEGWWVD
+87 IMKRTSFDGWWVD

-122 GLDQQEAIHR
+122 GLDQQERIHR
-132 AILGKVT
+132 ALQGKIT

-146 VGELQRLRASA
+146 IGELQRLRATV
-157 DEEDAGTYQEHGEP
+157 DEEGAATYQEQGEP
-171 VLMIV
+171 VLMIIS
-176 TSLAGGT
+176 SLAGGT

-213 DVFQSLAA
+213 DVFQSLSS

-236 ELLSGVYAGGSVSV
+236 ELLSGVYAGGRVAV

-281 TDVYRVMARCL
+281 TDVYQVMGRCL
-292 SAVMTDSQVQ
+292 SAVMTDPRVQ

-308 TAANWQS
+308 TAANWQN
-315 SAGTYGDA
+315 SAGTYGDQ

-351 DRFKQYAERRIVRDA
+351 DRFKTYSERRIVRDA
-366 VETLVNGHRLA
+366 VDTLVNGHRIA
-377 TEGVERYEGLT
+377 TEGMERYDGLT
-388 PDVIAQD
+388 PDVIASE
-395 LAADRLT
+395 LARDRLT
-402 GFLNNVQINERGK
+402 GFLNNVAINERGQA
-415 ENNQVLDAIALPLRE
+415 NQVVDAIALPLRE
-430 RQVITGTLAEQVYQG
+430 RQMITGKLAEEVYR
-445 AIENVGAKGRI
+445 AATENVGSRGRI
-456 DSWLTAVVEEAELL
+456 DVWLTAVVEEAELL

-478 DTRLRERARLWTR
+478 DTRLRERARRWTKE
-491 DVTER
+491 VTDR
-496 LVDQTGEIAA
+496 LLRETGEIAS
-506 EFGLLVTA
+506 EFGLPVVIE
-514 DLLELVRDEIRSAC
+514 LLNLVRDEIHSAC

-554 ELTGQVG
+554 ELSGQIG
-561 SEHEAVSLAAAHAVD
+561 SEHETVRTAAAHAVD

-587 RFIARALLLD
+587 RFISRALLLD
-597 FEQAVVMPL
+597 FDGSVVMAL
-606 AEAVRSALGEL
+606 IEAVRAALGDM
-617 QRRLDPADVESAP
+617 QRKLDPADVEAAP
-630 VDGWPRHHPLRD
+630 VDGWPRHQPRRD
-642 QAVSDDLIPGKT
+642 QAVSDDLIPAKT

-665 RLFDELL
+665 ALFDEMLAA
-672 KDTLGVAYGAK
+672 TLGMGYGAP
-683 ADRWRALR
+683 AERWRSLR
-691 HRVVRGDF
+691 HEVVTGDF
-699 LEESE
+699 LEEST
-704 PSDRRLAARV
+704 PTDRRLAAQVRD
-714 EELFEVVDEWQPSEA
+714 LFEVVDQWQPSEA

-734 VPDRPARFRLHVER
+734 EPDRPARFRMHIER
-748 DELVLRAQ
+748 DELVLRAR

-762 GSDFNDFLSQGLRS
+762 GSDFDDFLSQGLRS
-776 YLQEPDK
+776 YLREPDK
-783 RVPAA
+783 KVPASVA
-788 AARDRERAFQSAL
+788 KDRERAFQAAL
-801 EAAFEAAEPL
+801 ESAFEAAEPL
-811 VHIDPVLLSEI
+811 VHIEPVLLSEV
-822 HNRSLHTHAV
+822 HGRTLTTHAV

-856 NRVDGAHDNIT
+856 DKSDGTHDNVT

-891 SLIDPIAD
+891 SLIEPISD
-899 GYANSVRT
+899 GYSSAIKSGRL
-907 ARVRDFWKWRRSR
+907 RDFWKWRRSR
-920 PLGQAIPLPTPMVR
+920 PLAQAIPLPTPAVR
-934 ALVRGWFIARFL
+934 ALIRGWFIARFL
-946 GLLDVARVNGT
+946 GLLTVGQESGATV
-957 TLVRLEKGRGGP
+957 VRLEKGRGGP
-969 VVESPPLISNP
+969 IIESPPLVSIP
-980 GASRPRQLGAFLET
+980 GESRPRQLGAFLET
-994 LILAIPYSADQAR
+994 LALAIPYSADQGR
-1007 TEEMLA
+1007 TAEMLGIYDA
-1013 VYEELIELGRVAG
+1013 LIDLGRIPG

-1044 WVSSGTAYGLEA
+1044 WVAAGTAYGKEA
-1056 GVDQVDFDEPA
+1056 GVPQVEFEEA
-1067 KRATALAELVA
+1067 GKRATALADLVT
-1078 RLDEDYGRHADEERA
+1078 RTDEDYIRHAEEERR

-1099 ENSWLGAAG
+1099 ENAWLGATD

-1114 HRMAGALQVRASQTT
+1114 HRMAEALQERASQTT
-1129 PDF
+1129 PEF